1 MADTIALRDKMVV
14 CSIKKYNVEDKEK
27 RIVCVETSKSIHA
40 SKKLKG
46 TIFDPQNEEIIYKIA
61 EPLKEIENNAD
72 RLRYIYEIFNNK
84 KESIKSIL
92 CIGLLK
98 NCYFEASFDENP
110 LTVADIIEED
120 IIEEDQ
126 KGIILLGNGV
136 EVILISISALR
147 LADIPASPAVI
158 SLTTPFRSEIMSM
171 FSLAVIEKNR
181 AFISLPYS
189 EVDIEPQTSI
199 EKLEILN
206 DNEAKGL
213 IDLAIANDM
222 LNRMVSKANI
232 AEENNKNLIEMIG
245 KETVQFIFAATF
257 LDKHW
262 KNNPYRRC
270 LLECLEEY
278 LKRNFGETRGAEMA
292 KDVEKLIKNLRKT

>member
-1 MADTIALRDKMVV
+1 
-14 CSIKKYNVEDKEK
+14 
-27 RIVCVETSKSIHA
+27 
-40 SKKLKG
+40 
-46 TIFDPQNEEIIYKIA
+46 
-61 EPLKEIENNAD
+61 
-72 RLRYIYEIFNNK
+72 
-84 KESIKSIL
+84 
-92 CIGLLK
+92 
-98 NCYFEASFDENP
+98 SFDENP